1 MNSWLPRLEILLTLN
16 WQGLYCSRSDVVRNH
31 SERSKSK
38 LFDQQQKKSEGLH
51 NLTLRRQAKQFLPLS
66 SSLRIVED
74 SSSTICEN
82 QNFQSSSCRL
92 LNMRHCKSLLKRA
105 IILTISS
112 ISAEMSH
119 QQVWTGS
126 KKVPSHQSKAG
137 QLEGHTEACLVAICR
152 MIRDKGRIS
161 ARVTGAT

>member
-1 MNSWLPRLEILLTLN
+1 MNSWLPQLEILLTLN
-16 WQGLYCSRSDVVRNH
+16 WQGLYCSRSDIVRNH

-51 NLTLRRQAKQFLPLS
+51 NLTLRRQAKQFLPPS

-82 QNFQSSSCRL
+82 QNFQRSSCRL

-105 IILTISS
+105 IVLTISS

-119 QQVWTGS
+119 QQ
-126 KKVPSHQSKAG
+126 VPSHQSKAG
-137 QLEGHTEACLVAICR
+137 QLEGHTEACPVAICR